1 MSEEQKLI
9 GESREMAS
17 IGNYPD
23 RLHRLKI
30 LVVDDDPVLLR
41 MVRTFLENSSSN
53 FLVVGASSG
62 AEAVELAKSEVPDL
76 ILLDLMMPVM
86 DGIEVCEHL
95 RSSRLTYLIPVIML
109 TASASQVHRL
119 DALRT
124 GVDDYIAKPFDPEEL
139 EARIIGLI
147 RRIRLTRASNPLTG
161 LPGNLTIEQEINKR
175 LSRGQRMA
183 CCYIDLDNFKAY
195 NDYYSFEKGDEC
207 LQWVAKVLIA
217 TAESHGGGD
226 DFVGHIGGD
235 DFVYLTIPEEAEVI
249 CNALIVAF
257 DAEVG
262 LLYNEQDRSRGYIEV
277 VNRREEVQQF
287 PLMSMSIGVA
297 SNGHRQLT
305 SALQVAEIAS
315 ELKRVAKAKDR
326 EPGRSIYVF
335 DRRTS

>member
-1 MSEEQKLI
+1 MI
-9 GESREMAS
+9 GDSREIFGITAGS
-17 IGNYPD
+17 APE
-23 RLHRLKI
+23 RRVRLKI
-30 LVVDDDPVLLR
+30 LVVDDDQVLLR

-53 FLVVGASSG
+53 FNVIAANSG
-62 AEAVELAKSEVPDL
+62 PEAIELARAEIPDL
-76 ILLDLMMPVM
+76 ILLDLMMPGM

-124 GVDDYIAKPFDPEEL
+124 GVDDYISKPFDPEEL

-175 LSRGQRMA
+175 LSRNQRMA
-183 CCYIDLDNFKAY
+183 CCYIDIDNFKAF
-195 NDYYSFEKGDEC
+195 NDYYSFEKGDEA
-207 LQWVAKVLIA
+207 LQWVAKILID
-217 TAESHGGGD
+217 TAEKVGDAD
-226 DFVGHIGGD
+226 DFIGHIGGD
-235 DFVYLTIPEEAEVI
+235 DFVYVTDPDNIEKV
-249 CNALIVAF
+249 CKALIEVF
-257 DAEVG
+257 DSEVG
-262 LLYNEQDRSRGYIEV
+262 QLYNEEDRKQGYIEV
-277 VNRREEVQQF
+277 SNRRDMLQRF

-297 SNGHRQLT
+297 TNGHRVLT

-315 ELKRVAKAKDR
+315 ELKRAAKSR
-326 EPGRSIYVF
+326 PPGESVYIV

>member
-1 MSEEQKLI
+1 MIED
-9 GESREMAS
+9 SREMSAP
-17 IGNYPD
+17 GNHPE
-23 RLHRLKI
+23 RKHRLKI
-30 LVVDDDPVLLR
+30 LVVDDDLVILR
-41 MVRTFLENSSSN
+41 MVRTFLENSTSSFHVTTAN
-53 FLVVGASSG
+53 SG
-62 AEAVELAKSEVPDL
+62 EEAVDIARREIPDL
-76 ILLDLMMPVM
+76 ILLDLMMPGM

-124 GVDDYIAKPFDPEEL
+124 GVDDYISKPFDPEEL

-175 LSRGQRMA
+175 ISRNELLA

-207 LQWVAKVLIA
+207 LQWVAKLLIDIAEEAGA
-217 TAESHGGGD
+217 TD
-226 DFVGHIGGD
+226 DFIGHIGGD
-235 DFVYLTIPEEAEVI
+235 DFIYITDPENIEKI
-249 CNALIVAF
+249 CKALIKVF
-257 DAEVG
+257 DGQVG
-262 LLYNEQDRSRGYIEV
+262 QLYNKEDRERGYIEV
-277 VNRREEVQQF
+277 ANRRDTMQRF

-297 SNGHRQLT
+297 TNGHRVLT

-315 ELKRVAKAKDR
+315 ELKRAAKKR
-326 EPGRSIYVF
+326 QPGESAYIV